1 MAIKC
6 LASFFVFLFKLPMHG
21 NRCTNDLPGQ
31 LRTDIFMLGFHAQ
44 NFTPQEIRRLCGCHG
59 DLCFQTSQ
67 EDNDVLDS

>member
-1 MAIKC
+1 
-6 LASFFVFLFKLPMHG
+6 MHG